1 MDCLVN
7 FCQRDASG
15 LGGLVCMA
23 ILFHCPTIDRGHM
36 VVLAA
41 GGWNPVTDPE
51 ANTLFS
57 SHTVEEI
64 RQIEQK
70 TRY

>member
-1 MDCLVN
+1 MP
-7 FCQRDASG
+7 
-15 LGGLVCMA
+15 
-23 ILFHCPTIDRGHM
+23 ILFHCPTIDRNHM

-70 TRY
+70 TRYWD